1 MSIQKR
7 LRMLMFSLITVTF
20 AEIFLALIALLQ
32 NSSLLHVALIYGTQ
46 LVLIDGFILSSRNR
60 LKREVQAQSTASN
73 QQVISN
79 TTDRATRVRLLL
91 YIVVNASVPVW
102 TVYFAAQFPV
112 HFKIMIAVIS
122 LIFLN
127 VTLFLSFRSQDSKM
141 KDSNVSEIISAKK
154 MQSEL

>member
-1 MSIQKR
+1 
-7 LRMLMFSLITVTF
+7 MFSLITVTF

>member
-60 LKREVQAQSTASN
+60 LKREVQTQSTASN

-91 YIVVNASVPVW
+91 YIVVNVSVPIW
-102 TVYFAAQFPV
+102 TIYFAAQFPV
-112 HFKIMIAVIS
+112 HIKIVIAVLS

-141 KDSNVSEIISAKK
+141 KDSNVSEIISAEK
-154 MQSEL
+154 MQNEL

>member
-1 MSIQKR
+1 
-7 LRMLMFSLITVTF
+7 MLMFSLITVTF